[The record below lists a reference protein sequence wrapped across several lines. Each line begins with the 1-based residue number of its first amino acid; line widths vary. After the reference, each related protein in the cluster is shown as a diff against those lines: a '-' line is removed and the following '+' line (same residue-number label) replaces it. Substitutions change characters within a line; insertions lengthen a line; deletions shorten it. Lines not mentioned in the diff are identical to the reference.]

1 MVEQKTVLIIA
12 IVTVSIL
19 VGAFFSTVKS
29 TDSLTSREATII
41 GFFRNLT
48 LWSAIGAYVFS
59 LLSFLLALGL
69 RASIISNDELF
80 AMLGQPIASH
90 LQAWGMLYL
99 AMMSFIAASGAMIV
113 YLIIAIE
120 MHLRRIANNSDRSG
134 YFNP

>member
-29 TDSLTSREATII
+29 TDRLTSREATII

-48 LWSAIGAYVFS
+48 LWSAIGAYLFS